1 MAEVEHVQ
9 KLAGQK
15 QQPMSLLLK
24 KALDV
29 IYKTSAFEDFP
40 EHSYALF
47 RRGIKKGRSCAKNKK
62 TQIILN
68 REEVTIHLTSIYF
81 SFHYNFAFIVVV
93 NL

>member
-68 REEVTIHLTSIYF
+68 REEMD
-81 SFHYNFAFIVVV
+81 
-93 NL
+93 